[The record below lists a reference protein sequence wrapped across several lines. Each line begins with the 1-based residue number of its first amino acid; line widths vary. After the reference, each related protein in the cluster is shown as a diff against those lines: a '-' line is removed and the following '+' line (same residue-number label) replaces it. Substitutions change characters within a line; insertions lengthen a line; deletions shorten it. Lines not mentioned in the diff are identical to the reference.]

1 MLTKIPFFS
10 DMNNEELSKVEKIL
24 IKRTYPPNTIIFSE
38 GESAKGFYIIDSG
51 RVKVFKLSPEGKE
64 YVLHTFESG
73 EMFAEAAMFS
83 GTSYPASAET
93 LQNTTLIYVPKE
105 AFLGLI
111 RQYPELS
118 FKMLG
123 SLSIRLRRFAG
134 IIEDLYLKEVSSRL
148 AKYLLDMSIKAGSD
162 SFKLDIKKTE
172 LAVRLGMARE
182 TLSRAFKKF
191 RDKKIISLNK
201 REVCILNNKLI
212 QEAASGIK
220 I

>member
-1 MLTKIPFFS
+1 
-10 DMNNEELSKVEKIL
+10 MNDKELSKVEKIL

-38 GESAKGFYIIDSG
+38 GEPAEGFYIIDSG

-93 LQNTTLIYVPKE
+93 MQNTTLMYLPKE

-111 RQYPELS
+111 RKYPELS

-123 SLSIRLRRFAG
+123 SLSIRLRKFAG
-134 IIEDLYLKEVSSRL
+134 IIEDLYLKEVSARL
-148 AKYLLDMSIKAGSD
+148 AKYLLDMSVQAGSD
-162 SFKLDIKKTE
+162 SFRLDVTKTE

-191 RDKKIISLNK
+191 KDKKIISIDRK
-201 REVCILNNKLI
+201 HICILNSELLK
-212 QEAASGIK
+212 EVSAGIK